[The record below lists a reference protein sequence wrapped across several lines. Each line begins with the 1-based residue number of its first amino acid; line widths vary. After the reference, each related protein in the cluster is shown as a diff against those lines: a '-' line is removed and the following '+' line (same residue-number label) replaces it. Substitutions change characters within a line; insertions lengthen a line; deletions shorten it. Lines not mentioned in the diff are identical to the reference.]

1 MIDEKIFI
9 GIDLAWTYN
18 NETGICFINQNGEIT
33 LLKSEVFDDS
43 EIINIIQDIE
53 NIDEKSITV
62 GIDAPLIFPNDELEY
77 RTAERK
83 LKSTKINGFNLSS
96 FQVSK
101 NYMKRIYGHARG
113 EKITFELIRKNNKFK
128 YTNRLFENKYEVIET
143 FPTGIPAAL
152 FPEIFPCKYKIKG
165 KIADSIREYNIL
177 YEKIYELEK
186 LQIIKNFSKHFFKIN
201 VKITRKEYK
210 NIEDKLDSFL
220 CALGIFLVFHEKA
233 EDIYFGDLDSGV
245 IFLPVKETIN

>member
-1 MIDEKIFI
+1 MKTEKIFI

-101 NYMKRIYGHARG
+101 NYMKRIYGHTRG

-128 YTNRLFENKYEVIET
+128 YL
-143 FPTGIPAAL
+143 
-152 FPEIFPCKYKIKG
+152 
-165 KIADSIREYNIL
+165 
-177 YEKIYELEK
+177 
-186 LQIIKNFSKHFFKIN
+186 
-201 VKITRKEYK
+201 
-210 NIEDKLDSFL
+210 
-220 CALGIFLVFHEKA
+220 
-233 EDIYFGDLDSGV
+233 
-245 IFLPVKETIN
+245 